1 MKILVSATFT
11 LLSLLSLA
19 ACQQPV
25 TQSSTQAGTDNDQRE
40 NVLEGV
46 WRIVQAHT
54 VDSEGQTWNSHP
66 QTNVVIFTTGH
77 YSFVWTF
84 CGDMRQPA
92 AERWNPT
99 VEEKIEAFNTIIAN
113 TGTYELTDST
123 LVTRPISATF
133 QEYVGGGYSD
143 YEYRVEGDSLY
154 LTMKSLV
161 TFDGVDLDFFSG
173 GGRDVFTL
181 VRVE

>member
-1 MKILVSATFT
+1 MKALATATLTLVS
-11 LLSLLSLA
+11 LLALS
-19 ACQQPV
+19 ACQQPA
-25 TQSSTQAGTDNDQRE
+25 TQSSTQTGNDRDERE
-40 NVLEGV
+40 NVIEGV

-54 VDSEGQTWNSHP
+54 VDSQGESTNSYP

-77 YSFVWTF
+77 YTFVWTF
-84 CGDMRQPA
+84 CGEMRQPA
-92 AERWNPT
+92 AEHWNPT
-99 VEEKIEAFNTIIAN
+99 DEEKIEAFNTIIAN

-123 LVTRPISATF
+123 LVTRPISAKSH
-133 QEYVGGGYSD
+133 EYVGGGYSD

-161 TFDGVDLDFFSG
+161 SFDDVALDFFSG
-173 GGRDVFTL
+173 GGRDDFTL